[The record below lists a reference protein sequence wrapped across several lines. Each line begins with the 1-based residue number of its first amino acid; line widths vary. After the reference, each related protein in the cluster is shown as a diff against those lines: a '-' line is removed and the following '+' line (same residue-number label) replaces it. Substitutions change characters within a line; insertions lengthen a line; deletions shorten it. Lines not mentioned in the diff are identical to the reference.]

1 MGEAVEEISEAA
13 EEETP
18 EVVEEISEAAEVVLL
33 DESFNFSG
41 LSKTACLLHTDSMLD
56 IKFARMNKLRRKV
69 RKRKKRRPNRR
80 GPRPSPGPGYY
91 IGLYSS
97 FGLQKTFS
105 TRQGT
110 FSVIGRNSRGGI
122 SRRGHLYHV
131 PKAAT
136 TLSPGPGAYDCIID
150 NKGRRNVIGFKQPK
164 GFQAGGRIIRK
175 RRRKRP
181 RKHQEISE
189 AVEETPEAVEEISEV
204 AEEASETAEEVSE
217 ATEEA
222 SEGGEEASEATE
234 EASEGGEEA
243 SEATV
248 EASEGGEEASEATE
262 E

>member
-1 MGEAVEEISEAA
+1 MG
-13 EEETP
+13 
-18 EVVEEISEAAEVVLL
+18 
-33 DESFNFSG
+33 
-41 LSKTACLLHTDSMLD
+41 
-56 IKFARMNKLRRKV
+56 
-69 RKRKKRRPNRR
+69 KRRPNRP

-97 FGLQKTFS
+97 FGLRKTFS

-110 FSVIGRNSRGGI
+110 FSVIGRNSRGVI
-122 SRRGHLYHV
+122 SRGGHLYHV
-131 PKAAT
+131 PKAAV

-164 GFQAGGRIIRK
+164 GFQAGGRINRK

-189 AVEETPEAVEEISEV
+189 AA
-204 AEEASETAEEVSE
+204 
-217 ATEEA
+217 EEA

-243 SEATV
+243 SEAT
-248 EASEGGEEASEATE
+248 
-262 E
+262 

>member
-1 MGEAVEEISEAA
+1 MG
-13 EEETP
+13 
-18 EVVEEISEAAEVVLL
+18 
-33 DESFNFSG
+33 
-41 LSKTACLLHTDSMLD
+41 
-56 IKFARMNKLRRKV
+56 
-69 RKRKKRRPNRR
+69 KRRPNRR

-97 FGLQKTFS
+97 FGLRKTFS

-110 FSVIGRNSRGGI
+110 FSVIGRNSRGVI

-181 RKHQEISE
+181 RRHQEISE
-189 AVEETPEAVEEISEV
+189 AAEETPE
-204 AEEASETAEEVSE
+204 EEAFEAES
-217 ATEEA
+217 
-222 SEGGEEASEATE
+222 EEASEAV
-234 EASEGGEEA
+234 EEA
-243 SEATV
+243 SEA
-248 EASEGGEEASEATE
+248 ESEEASEAVE
-262 E
+262 EASE